1 MTADSVPRHRR
12 RCLIEEMDQ
21 ETLIYRSP
29 SKTAIYLNETATVIW
44 KLCDGTR
51 TVQGIVDV
59 LADAFPEAAS
69 DVAADVRETIDELV
83 SKGVLALSTSKEAAG
98 EPAGEFDAKGDVPR

>member
-1 MTADSVPRHRR
+1 MTADLVPRHRR
-12 RCLIEEMDQ
+12 RCVIEEMDD

-29 SKTAIYLNETATVIW
+29 SETAIYLNETATVIW

-59 LADAFPEAAS
+59 LADAFPESAS
-69 DVAADVRETIDELV
+69 EIGADVREAIDELV
-83 SKGVLALSTSKEAAG
+83 SQGVLAFTAPVGAQ
-98 EPAGEFDAKGDVPR
+98 PVADNDPRGDVRSE